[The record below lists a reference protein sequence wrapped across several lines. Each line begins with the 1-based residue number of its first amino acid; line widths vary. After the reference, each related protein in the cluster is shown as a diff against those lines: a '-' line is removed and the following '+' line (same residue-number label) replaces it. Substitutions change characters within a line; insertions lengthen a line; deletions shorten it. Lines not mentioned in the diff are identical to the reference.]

1 VIRTIASAARASSRN
16 GKRMISLR
24 RIGLFISPPRPLS
37 PRTCRRSM
45 RAIHARFIAF
55 AKCRIRPVVL
65 SGSVE
70 GVMKQ
75 VALSFACA
83 AAALLAV
90 PVMGQVAPAPQP
102 IAVGQTVS
110 GELNPN
116 DAQRRSG
123 KFEDV

>member
-1 VIRTIASAARASSRN
+1 
-16 GKRMISLR
+16 
-24 RIGLFISPPRPLS
+24 
-37 PRTCRRSM
+37 M

-55 AKCRIRPVVL
+55 AKCRVRPVVL

-123 KFEDV
+123 KFEDVYLVEGRRGQRLQLDL